1 MPYIRF
7 GYPDCL
13 SFLVSLADTVDM
25 QRTGDDV
32 LISTKLYE
40 SVRHV
45 QTLVQAQ
52 DAREPAGRP
61 SASQLPEAVLENIL
75 KLVGEDDVHERVL
88 RDAYCRCFGLSLDIE
103 QYDFAPLEDCLA
115 RVRLAANNATGLPQA
130 IVAVLAEYPECIY
143 MSLFTE
149 AYARER
155 GRTPTSRSTQLV
167 RRWSRLF
174 YVQKLDSSG
183 DFIPHPGIY
192 SAAVLLPPEFLPVL
206 SSVHVTDSPTVLTMA
221 LLTPESES
229 SLFLLRVTIDHF
241 YGSVAFGPPFDVE
254 PGLYCAELCS
264 KTWLRA
270 HVVAVTD
277 HVMQVELADVGG
289 RRSVAA
295 HRLRILAPR
304 FTDLLALCT
313 VATLTLPPGTRA
325 CCDTV
330 GERPLEMTQGFQL
343 AYALTGFAFGSRTI
357 KDSC

>member
-88 RDAYCRCFGLSLDIE
+88 RDAYCRCFGLSLDVE

-143 MSLFTE
+143 MSLFTD

-167 RRWSRLF
+167 RRWSRSF
-174 YVQKLDSSG
+174 
-183 DFIPHPGIY
+183 
-192 SAAVLLPPEFLPVL
+192 
-206 SSVHVTDSPTVLTMA
+206 
-221 LLTPESES
+221 
-229 SLFLLRVTIDHF
+229 
-241 YGSVAFGPPFDVE
+241 
-254 PGLYCAELCS
+254 
-264 KTWLRA
+264 
-270 HVVAVTD
+270 
-277 HVMQVELADVGG
+277 
-289 RRSVAA
+289 
-295 HRLRILAPR
+295 
-304 FTDLLALCT
+304 
-313 VATLTLPPGTRA
+313 
-325 CCDTV
+325 
-330 GERPLEMTQGFQL
+330 
-343 AYALTGFAFGSRTI
+343 
-357 KDSC
+357 